1 MMEVYC
7 RTYTYRE
14 TERTETSL
22 LTPKYAAMASPAG
35 DVMLDP
41 RLAANASIPNWK
53 VIQHLYVTDQFRGFS
68 GSSASH
74 FTRFGSSEDWVLSS
88 GSGWFSLLRGIALH
102 SFSRACSMESPED
115 EVRPDIGI
123 QRLAMRKKK
132 KSTL

>member
-1 MMEVYC
+1 MIEVYC

-41 RLAANASIPNWK
+41 RLAANASILNWK

-74 FTRFGSSEDWVLSS
+74 FTRFGSSEDWVPS
-88 GSGWFSLLRGIALH
+88 GSGWFSLSHGIAPH
-102 SFSRACSMESPED
+102 SFSEACSTESLED

-123 QRLAMRKKK
+123 QKPAMRRKEKN
-132 KSTL
+132 TL